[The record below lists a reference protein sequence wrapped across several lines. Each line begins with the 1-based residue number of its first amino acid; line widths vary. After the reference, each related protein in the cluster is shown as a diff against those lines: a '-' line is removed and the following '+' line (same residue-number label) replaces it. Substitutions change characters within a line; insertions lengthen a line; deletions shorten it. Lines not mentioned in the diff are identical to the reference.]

1 MYVTINKQP
10 LSFSLSIYQFIT
22 NQMKDQEITFSPY
35 NWLGNKCKNT
45 LYYQEEEW
53 VSVEALFQAMRFND
67 ETIRQNIRKQSWL
80 LPLTLCLTTRK
91 YKEYLVVEP
100 MSSMDIENLRT
111 AMELKFKQHTIC
123 RLKLLDTGNAQL
135 IQFVKESKKIEDDFW
150 GMTIKNNQRV
160 GLNIVGKLLM
170 EIREKLINNI

>member
-1 MYVTINKQP
+1 
-10 LSFSLSIYQFIT
+10 
-22 NQMKDQEITFSPY
+22 
-35 NWLGNKCKNT
+35 
-45 LYYQEEEW
+45 
-53 VSVEALFQAMRFND
+53 MRFND

-123 RLKLLDTGNAQL
+123 RLKLLDNGKAQL

>member
-1 MYVTINKQP
+1 
-10 LSFSLSIYQFIT
+10 
-22 NQMKDQEITFSPY
+22 MKEQAITFSPY
-35 NWLGNKCKNT
+35 SWLGNMYKSR
-45 LYYQEEEW
+45 LYYLGEEW

-67 ETIRQNIRKQSWL
+67 ELIRQNIRKQSWL

-100 MSSMDIENLRT
+100 MSLMDIENLRT
-111 AMELKFKQHTIC
+111 AMELKFEQHIIC

-135 IQFVKESKKIEDDFW
+135 IQFVKESKKIEDVFW

-170 EIREKLINNI
+170 EIREKLIYNN